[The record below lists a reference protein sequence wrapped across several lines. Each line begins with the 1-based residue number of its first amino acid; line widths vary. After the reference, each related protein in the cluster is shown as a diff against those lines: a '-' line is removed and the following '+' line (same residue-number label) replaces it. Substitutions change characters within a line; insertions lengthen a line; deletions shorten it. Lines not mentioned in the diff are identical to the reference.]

1 MALASLLAN
10 KYAIWYNTR
19 RMEKFNV
26 AIIGG
31 GMSGIILAI
40 ALKKQGINACIVEA
54 KDRIGKKILASG
66 NGKCNILNKDLS
78 LDNYNNDF
86 PKYALDKYNYE
97 KLSELYTS
105 MGLLLKADQEGRV
118 YPYAESANTVLNV
131 FLDELQKLNTKV
143 FLNSKVEKIAK
154 QGNAFVL
161 SGTNFS
167 IQADNVVLSSGS
179 NASFGINSHALYAPF
194 SHKATKIEQSL
205 VPIKTNALK
214 GANGVRCKAVA
225 SLYIKDNKVFSESGE
240 LLFKDNFLSGI
251 LAFKMSAYIA
261 REMVKDNNLDA
272 YVEIDFCPEY
282 TEDEI
287 NNILDD
293 SPMAHPLC
301 GLLHKAIAFNFEDE
315 DDVAHAIKHHKCK
328 VEGLA
333 GIDNAQVVSGGLLTK
348 DFDDKTMESKLQKGL
363 YAIGEVLDV
372 DGQCGGYNLS
382 WAAASALVCADS
394 IKDKL
399 CK

>member
-1 MALASLLAN
+1 
-10 KYAIWYNTR
+10 
-19 RMEKFNV
+19 MEMFDV

-40 ALKKQGINACIVEA
+40 SLRKQGINACIIEA

-86 PKYALDKYNYE
+86 PTYAIQKYNY
-97 KLSELYTS
+97 KVLCELYS
-105 MGLLLKADQEGRV
+105 SFGLLLKSDLEGRV

-131 FLDELQKLNTKV
+131 FLDELQKNNTKV
-143 FLNSKVEKIAK
+143 FFNTKIDKIAK
-154 QGNAFVL
+154 SNDSFIVNGE
-161 SGTNFS
+161 SFS
-167 IQADNVVLSSGS
+167 IKAKNVVLSSGS
-179 NASFGINSHALYAPF
+179 NATFGINSHALYAPF
-194 SHKATKIEQSL
+194 SHNVTKIEQSL

-225 SLYIKDNKVFSESGE
+225 SLFIKNELVFKEAGE
-240 LLFKDNFLSGI
+240 LLFKDNALSGI

-261 REMVKDNNLDA
+261 REMVKSKSLDA
-272 YVEIDFCPEY
+272 YIEIDFCPEY

-315 DDVAHAIKHHKCK
+315 DDIAHAIKHHRCK
-328 VEGLA
+328 VEGLDK
-333 GIDNAQVVSGGLLTK
+333 IENAQVVSGGLDVK
-348 DFDDKTMESKLQKGL
+348 DFDSKTMESKLQKGL

-382 WAAASALVCADS
+382 WAAASALVCADAL
-394 IKDKL
+394 KEKL

>member
-1 MALASLLAN
+1 
-10 KYAIWYNTR
+10 
-19 RMEKFNV
+19 MEKFDV

-40 ALKKQGINACIVEA
+40 SLRKQGINACIIEA

-86 PKYALDKYNYE
+86 PRYALDKYNYE
-97 KLSELYTS
+97 KLNELYNS
-105 MGLLLKADQEGRV
+105 MGLLLKVDSEGRA
-118 YPYAESANTVLNV
+118 YPYSESANTVLNV

-143 FLNSKVEKIAK
+143 FLNTKIDKIEKSKD
-154 QGNAFVL
+154 AFIL

-167 IQADNVVLSSGS
+167 IQASKVVLASGS
-179 NASFGINSHALYAPF
+179 NASFGINSHALFSPF
-194 SHKATKIEQSL
+194 SHKATKFEQSL

-225 SLYIKDNKVFSESGE
+225 SLYINNKLVFKEAGE

-261 REMVKDNNLDA
+261 REIVKTNSLDA
-272 YVEIDFCPEY
+272 YIEIDFCPEY

-301 GLLHKAIAFNFEDE
+301 GLLHKAIAFNFEEE
-315 DDVAHAIKHHKCK
+315 DDIAYAIKHHKCK

-333 GIDNAQVVSGGLLTK
+333 GIDNAQVLSGGLVVK

-382 WAAASALVCADS
+382 FAAASALVCADA
-394 IKDKL
+394 IKEEL